1 MLNEQLKLKLKC
13 IHGNDSSKCEK
24 CLRQKNNV
32 FAKDNNNK
40 KITDEILCIHGRR
53 HYTCGTCIRM
63 KNEKMK
69 RKIIKSNS
77 TSINCDNFCE
87 HFESVELCKECLQN
101 TKLHRDPVDF
111 MDNIGMFKH

>member
-1 MLNEQLKLKLKC
+1 MLIEAKC

-32 FAKDNNNK
+32 FAKENNK
-40 KITDEILCIHGRR
+40 KINDEMLCIHGRS
-53 HYTCGTCIRM
+53 HNTCGNCIRR

-69 RKIIKSNS
+69 RKVTKSNS
-77 TSINCDNFCE
+77 NCDNFCE

-101 TKLHRDPVDF
+101 TKLHQDPVDF
-111 MDNIGMFKH
+111 MDNRYIFNIYL